1 MGITYGDPD
10 MADTCRHQVLQVTR
24 SQETAP
30 VSDHSLLVNLRLQ
43 FLSVGPLVNNL
54 ILQISHV
61 DFFKEDWSYPRLQQK
76 PASQVDSSDNAV
88 ITTQLR

>member
-1 MGITYGDPD
+1 
-10 MADTCRHQVLQVTR
+10 MADTRRHQVLQVSR

-30 VSDHSLLVNLRLQ
+30 VSDHSLLVYLRLE

-54 ILQISHV
+54 ILQISNV
-61 DFFKEDWSYPRLQQK
+61 DFFKEDWSYPRLQQE
-76 PASQVDSSDNAV
+76 PATQVDSSDNAV